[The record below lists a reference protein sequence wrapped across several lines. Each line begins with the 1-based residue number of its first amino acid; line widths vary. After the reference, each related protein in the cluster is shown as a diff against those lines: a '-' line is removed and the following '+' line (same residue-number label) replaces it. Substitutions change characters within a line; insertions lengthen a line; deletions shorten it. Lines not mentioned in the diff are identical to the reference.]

1 MKLHEISKKE
11 TKVQS
16 AIKAMRKYAT
26 ILEYAEFYRMVGNSD
41 APRKAAT
48 ASGGQYRALN
58 DNYVSNTTAPL
69 YASMNLKIF
78 GDKIELDKAHER
90 RAGDIPSERARQL
103 LSFAKQFGRN
113 FQNEFFN
120 GSTLNNVKAWN
131 GLAKIMPAQQVI
143 IGSEEGLLLQTGN
156 SDTAYKAKQ
165 QFIEKLQQLVSMV
178 DGGPDVIYMNESV
191 LARLTSIAS
200 DIILWNKNEFGNYI
214 PYFAGV
220 PLRTAG
226 YNSAGTAIIQANE
239 LFGEYNT
246 ATTIYAMKFGE
257 KEDLTIATNVGLTV
271 DNIGLVNNMYV
282 DVFELDADIGLL
294 NNRAVAALKGIVIE

>member
-1 MKLHEISKKE
+1 MLFRS
-11 TKVQS
+11 
-16 AIKAMRKYAT
+16 
-26 ILEYAEFYRMVGNSD
+26 
-41 APRKAAT
+41 
-48 ASGGQYRALN
+48 
-58 DNYVSNTTAPL
+58 
-69 YASMNLKIF
+69 
-78 GDKIELDKAHER
+78 
-90 RAGDIPSERARQL
+90 
-103 LSFAKQFGRN
+103 
-113 FQNEFFN
+113 
-120 GSTLNNVKAWN
+120 
-131 GLAKIMPAQQVI
+131 
-143 IGSEEGLLLQTGN
+143 
-156 SDTAYKAKQ
+156 
-165 QFIEKLQQLVSMV
+165 
-178 DGGPDVIYMNESV
+178 
-191 LARLTSIAS
+191 
-200 DIILWNKNEFGNYI
+200 IILWNKNEFGNYI